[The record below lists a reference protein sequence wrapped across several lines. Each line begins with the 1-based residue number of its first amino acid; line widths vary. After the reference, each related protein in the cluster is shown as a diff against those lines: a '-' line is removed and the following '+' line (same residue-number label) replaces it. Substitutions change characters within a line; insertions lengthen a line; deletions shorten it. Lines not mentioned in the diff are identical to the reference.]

1 MPDTA
6 VVPEMRQKTETG
18 PSFRSIKILQENL
31 RCCNYNLERLARLYK
46 ARQITLKAQ
55 KSGRRGEDIS
65 KILKFG
71 TFVHKRIIQN
81 LYICL

>member
-1 MPDTA
+1 MCQTQLWFL
-6 VVPEMRQKTETG
+6 RCSRKQKQAPASEHKNATRKSE
-18 PSFRSIKILQENL
+18 ILQL
-31 RCCNYNLERLARLYK
+31 QLGGWQDLTK

-55 KSGRRGEDIS
+55 KGGGGDIL

-71 TFVHKRIIQN
+71 TFVHKMITQS